1 MRLQSLT
8 LVNERKIDP
17 AKVSEIVAKF
27 ILNFEEKFENAP
39 IDEKK
44 LLVKKMIS
52 EIVVDRE
59 KGVARFYI
67 RRVPAVSPELEK
79 LYEKKRVPAGVAST
93 QSSGGPLQ
101 Q

>member
-1 MRLQSLT
+1 MT

-79 LYEKKRVPAGVAST
+79 LYLNKKEPAKIAGSEC
-93 QSSGGPLQ
+93 SGGPLQ